1 VGAHD
6 IRDRP
11 DKLGMIYH
19 VTEDLVVKAFEG
31 HPFARYRDRNI
42 AILNEYSRRGYA
54 VTVTCA
60 R

>member
-1 VGAHD
+1 M
-6 IRDRP
+6 RDRP

-19 VTEDLVVKAFEG
+19 VTEDYVVKAFEG
-31 HPFARYRDRNI
+31 HAFARARERNKVL
-42 AILNEYSRRGYA
+42 LNEYARRGYA